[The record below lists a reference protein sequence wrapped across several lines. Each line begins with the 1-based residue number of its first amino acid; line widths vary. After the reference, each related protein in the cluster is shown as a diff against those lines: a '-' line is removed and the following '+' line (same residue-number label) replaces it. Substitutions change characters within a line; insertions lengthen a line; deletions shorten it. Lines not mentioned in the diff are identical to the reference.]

1 MSVFF
6 ILSSMF
12 ARAHHGAHTLCSL
25 SSCRPSRGLRRRKQ
39 HGHHGGHGHIACRP
53 TAAHCHPRYHL
64 QDRRSVPADR
74 IAIVTSGKFGLW
86 STMSIFELNQAH
98 LFWFIAEC
106 FWIRWARAGHRV
118 SGRGDHGARRQ
129 RQRRQRERAGC
140 SRWASLGRCSRA
152 RGAAWSRR
160 GHSGLFQE
168 VPGPLLCAARP
179 GMEMAD

>member
-1 MSVFF
+1 
-6 ILSSMF
+6 
-12 ARAHHGAHTLCSL
+12 
-25 SSCRPSRGLRRRKQ
+25 
-39 HGHHGGHGHIACRP
+39 
-53 TAAHCHPRYHL
+53 
-64 QDRRSVPADR
+64 
-74 IAIVTSGKFGLW
+74 
-86 STMSIFELNQAH
+86 MSIFELNQAH

-152 RGAAWSRR
+152 RGPAWSRC
-160 GHSGLFQE
+160 GHSVLFQE

>member
-1 MSVFF
+1 M
-6 ILSSMF
+6 
-12 ARAHHGAHTLCSL
+12 CSL

-39 HGHHGGHGHIACRP
+39 HGHHGGHGHFACRP

-129 RQRRQRERAGC
+129 RQRRQRERAAVRDG
-140 SRWASLGRCSRA
+140 RAWGDARELEELLGV
-152 RGAAWSRR
+152 GAAIVDFSKKYQDPF
-160 GHSGLFQE
+160 SAPPGLVWRWPTE
-168 VPGPLLCAARP
+168 GSKSSKAPWGGC
-179 GMEMAD
+179 